1 MNEIKS
7 SLPKKGKQKLKSV
20 FIFIFLA
27 IIVSLL
33 AWYYGNILFGTR
45 GYNVLKD
52 LYTQKKHLQKQ
63 VKKMQEQN
71 SILQKEY
78 FELIGLDPSYKE
90 GKL

>member
-45 GYNVLKD
+45 GYNVLND
-52 LYTQKKHLQKQ
+52 L
-63 VKKMQEQN
+63 
-71 SILQKEY
+71 
-78 FELIGLDPSYKE
+78 
-90 GKL
+90 